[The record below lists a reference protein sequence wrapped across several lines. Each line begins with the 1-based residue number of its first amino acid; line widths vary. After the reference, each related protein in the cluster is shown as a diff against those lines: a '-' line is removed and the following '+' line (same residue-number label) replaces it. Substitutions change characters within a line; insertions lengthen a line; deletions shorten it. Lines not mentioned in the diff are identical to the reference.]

1 MNTLAK
7 RVHNIAPDPVAL
19 TIDGETLELVPRSAE
34 FFREEFR
41 AEGVADGTAYRMVS
55 DGADDPLVVARETA
69 DGWAVVGAVSA
80 VDRA

>member
-19 TIDGETLELVPRSAE
+19 TVDGETIELHPRSAE
-34 FFREEFR
+34 FFQEEFR

-55 DGADDPLVVARETA
+55 DGTDDPLVLARETA

-80 VDRA
+80 VERA